1 MKKEELTKIYRA
13 LENKQVLT
21 LAVGIDGAV
30 GAAGFYG
37 KHLQGKLSV
46 YCNNE
51 TYTLSRVY
59 ALPSNCS
66 AYTVNEE
73 AICSLLRK
81 FLIEL
86 YAEELGLSTSGVF
99 NHNTPVTVMLKQN
112 NYLIMSHG
120 NLVLDSRHLN
130 SLEDMFKLSQILGYL
145 ITQLPE
151 PSLNLIY
158 KYTIQKIS

>member
-21 LAVGIDGAV
+21 LAAGIDGAV

-51 TYTLSRVY
+51 TYNLSGEY
-59 ALPSNCS
+59 KLPSNCFPH
-66 AYTVNEE
+66 TMNEKV
-73 AICSLLRK
+73 ICDLLRK
-81 FLIEL
+81 FLIKL

-99 NHNTPVTVMLKQN
+99 NHNTPVTAMLKQN

-158 KYTIQKIS
+158 KYAIQRIR

>member
-51 TYTLSRVY
+51 TYTLSY
-59 ALPSNCS
+59 
-66 AYTVNEE
+66 
-73 AICSLLRK
+73 
-81 FLIEL
+81 
-86 YAEELGLSTSGVF
+86 
-99 NHNTPVTVMLKQN
+99 M
-112 NYLIMSHG
+112 
-120 NLVLDSRHLN
+120 
-130 SLEDMFKLSQILGYL
+130 
-145 ITQLPE
+145 
-151 PSLNLIY
+151 
-158 KYTIQKIS
+158 